1 MVPKIHKRGKRTI
14 GLIYY
19 LYGPGKAEEH
29 IDPHLVASWDHA
41 APDPGRDAQATYQQ
55 LQQLLDQPLALL
67 NDKQRTRKHVW
78 HLSVRNGPTDRI
90 LTDEEWGDVARRMV
104 AAAGIDDPDQGAGC
118 RWVAVRHADDH
129 IHILATLAREDGY
142 RPDLDRDADRVQ
154 AEARRLEKELGLRR
168 LKPGDGTAA
177 KRPTSAERHK
187 AMRQGRE
194 RTAREELR
202 ETVRRAVSGA
212 RSDEE
217 FFDRLAAAGLLI
229 RKRAAPSGDLLGY
242 KVALPDDLNK
252 DGEPV
257 FYPGA
262 RLAPD
267 LSLPRIRERWSGDA
281 QDVPAARR
289 EEAIRTGP
297 GSPASAR
304 RGTASAVWQAV
315 LVVDH
320 GEDGV
325 VAAHIAAVGE
335 VLDALAKTSAA
346 HTRRELRD
354 AATAFERA
362 SRSHVR
368 AVRGHDRALRKA
380 ARDLV
385 QGGPALGR
393 GEDGATTAMAIDM
406 LVFLITATAHWHA
419 RKGHAQQAEAAARAA
434 EHLRAA
440 YRAASAQPLGVLYQ
454 RGRRLS
460 RPMLQRQTVLLREAL
475 PELAEQILAEPGWYA
490 LAATIAEAEATGHD
504 PAALLSDV
512 AARRELGTADSVSN
526 VLVWRMR
533 RTADLPADASQ
544 LPETS
549 TAGNRSVTRGMAARP
564 SAPGRRR
571 SGKETSRQ
579 TR

>member
-1 MVPKIHKRGKRTI
+1 MIPSVNPSGSDTRG
-14 GLIYY
+14 LLHY
-19 LYGPGKAEEH
+19 LYETGKYEDH
-29 IDPHLVASWDHA
+29 TDPHLVASFDGMS
-41 APDPGRDAQATYQQ
+41 PDPGRDPSATLKD
-55 LQQLLDQPLALL
+55 LQQLLDQPVMALA
-67 NDKQRTRKHVW
+67 KHARPAKHVW
-78 HLSVRNGPTDRI
+78 HTSVRADPGDRI
-90 LTDEEWGDVARRMV
+90 LSDEEWADIARRIV
-104 AAAGIDDPDQGAGC
+104 AATGIDPGDGQPGC
-118 RWVAVRHADDH
+118 RWAAVRHAGDH
-129 IHILATLAREDGY
+129 IHIVATLVAEDGH
-142 RPDLDRDADRVQ
+142 RPDDFRSGARAQ
-154 AEARRLEKELGLRR
+154 AEARLIEKELGLHQVA
-168 LKPGDGTAA
+168 PGDGTAA
-177 KRPTSAERHK
+177 QRPTSAERHK
-187 AMRQGRE
+187 AERQGRE

-202 ETVRRAVSGA
+202 ETVRRAVAGA

-267 LSLPRIRERWSGDA
+267 LSLPRIRERWAGDA

-289 EEAIRTGP
+289 EGAIRTRP
-297 GSPASAR
+297 GSPAAAR

-315 LVVDH
+315 LVVEH
-320 GEDGV
+320 GEDAV
-325 VAAHIAAVGE
+325 AAAHIAAAGE
-335 VLDALAKTSAA
+335 VLDALAKTSAP

-368 AVRGHDRALRKA
+368 AVRGHDRALRQA

-406 LVFLITATAHWHA
+406 LFFLITAAAHWHA
-419 RKGHAQQAEAAARAA
+419 RKGHAQQAEAATRAA
-434 EHLRAA
+434 AHLRTAYQTAA
-440 YRAASAQPLGVLYQ
+440 AQPLGVLYQ

-490 LAATIAEAEATGHD
+490 LAATIAEAEAAGHD
-504 PAALLSDV
+504 AAVLLSDV
-512 AARRELGTADSVSN
+512 AGRRELGTADSVSD

-533 RTADLPADASQ
+533 RTADLPADASH
-544 LPETS
+544 LPEPS
-549 TAGNRSVTRGMAARP
+549 TAGRRSASRGTTTRP
-564 SAPGRRR
+564 SAPGRQR
-571 SGKETSRQ
+571 SGEDTSRK
-579 TR
+579 TL

>member
-1 MVPKIHKRGKRTI
+1 MIPSVNPSGSDTRG
-14 GLIYY
+14 LLYY
-19 LYGPGKAEEH
+19 LYETGKYEDH
-29 IDPHLVASWDHA
+29 TDPHLVASFDGMS
-41 APDPGRDAQATYQQ
+41 PDPGRDPNAT
-55 LQQLLDQPLALL
+55 LTDLKRLLDQPVMALA
-67 NDKQRTRKHVW
+67 KHARPAKHVW
-78 HLSVRNGPTDRI
+78 HTSVRADPGDRT
-90 LTDEEWGDVARRMV
+90 LTDEEWAGIARRIV
-104 AAAGIDDPDQGAGC
+104 AATGIDPGEGQSGC
-118 RWVAVRHADDH
+118 RWAAVRHADDH
-129 IHILATLAREDGY
+129 IHIVATLVTEDGH
-142 RPDLDRDADRVQ
+142 RPDDFRSGARAQ
-154 AEARRLEKELGLRR
+154 AEARLIEKELGLHQVA
-168 LKPGDGTAA
+168 PGDGTAA

-187 AMRQGRE
+187 AKRQGRE

-202 ETVRRAVSGA
+202 EAVRRAVAGA
-212 RSDEE
+212 RGDAE

-242 KVALPDDLNK
+242 KVALSDDLNR

-267 LSLPRIRERWSGDA
+267 LSLPRLRERWSADA
-281 QDVPAARR
+281 QDAPSAARPD
-289 EEAIRTGP
+289 AVRTGP
-297 GSPASAR
+297 GRPAAAR
-304 RGTASAVWQAV
+304 RATASAVWQTV
-315 LVVDH
+315 LVFEH
-320 GEDGV
+320 GGDAV
-325 VAAHIAAVGE
+325 AAAHIAAAGE

-346 HTRRELRD
+346 HARRELRD

-368 AVRGHDRALRKA
+368 AARGHDQALRQA

-406 LVFLITATAHWHA
+406 LFFLITAAARWHA
-419 RKGHAQQAEAAARAA
+419 RRGHAQQAEAATRAA

-440 YRAASAQPLGVLYQ
+440 YQAAAAQPLGVLHQ

-475 PELAEQILAEPGWYA
+475 PELAEQILTEPGWYA
-490 LAATIAEAEATGHD
+490 LAATVAEAEAAGHD
-504 PAALLSDV
+504 PAALLSEV
-512 AARRELGTADSVSN
+512 AARRELGTADSVSD

-533 RTADLPADASQ
+533 RAADLPADASQ

-549 TAGNRSVTRGMAARP
+549 TTTTRSTKRGTTTRSSAPGKRRSGADAARP
-564 SAPGRRR
+564 SR
-571 SGKETSRQ
+571 
-579 TR
+579 

>member
-1 MVPKIHKRGKRTI
+1 MIPRVHKRGSNTF
-14 GLIYY
+14 GLLNY
-19 LYGPGKAEEH
+19 LYGKGTHEEH
-29 IDPHLVASWDHA
+29 VDPHLVAAWDSF
-41 APDPGRDAQATYQQ
+41 APDPGRDPQATKRQ
-55 LQQLLDQPLALL
+55 LQQLLDQPVQALAES
-67 NDKQRTRKHVW
+67 RRPAKHVW
-78 HLSVRNGPTDRI
+78 HLSVRAAPDDPV
-90 LTDEEWGDVARRMV
+90 LSDEQWGEIARRMV
-104 AAAGIDDPDQGAGC
+104 AATGIAPAADEAGC
-118 RWVAVRHADDH
+118 RWAAVRHADDH
-129 IHILATLAREDGY
+129 IHIIATLVREDGR
-142 RPDLDRDADRVQ
+142 RPRLNNDAKRSQ
-154 AEARRLEKELGLRR
+154 AEARLIEAEYGLKQ
-168 LKPGDGTAA
+168 LSTGDGTAA
-177 KRPTSAERHK
+177 RRPTSAERHK
-187 AMRQGRE
+187 AQRQGRE

-202 ETVRRAVSGA
+202 ESVRRAVAGA
-212 RSDEE
+212 RSEEE
-217 FFDRLAAAGLLI
+217 FFDRLATAGLLI
-229 RKRAAPSGDLLGY
+229 RKREAPSGDLLGY

-289 EEAIRTGP
+289 GEAIRTGP

-315 LVVDH
+315 LVVEH

-325 VAAHIAAVGE
+325 AAAHIAAVGE
-335 VLDALAKTSAA
+335 VLDALAKASAA

-368 AVRGHDRALRKA
+368 AVRGHDRVLRQA

-406 LVFLITATAHWHA
+406 LFFLITATAHWHA

-434 EHLRAA
+434 GHLRAA
-440 YRAASAQPLGVLYQ
+440 YRSASAQPLGVLYQ

-460 RPMLQRQTVLLREAL
+460 RPMLQRQTVLLRQTL

-490 LAATIAEAEATGHD
+490 LAATITEAEAAGHD

-512 AARRELGTADSVSN
+512 AARRELGTADAVSD
-526 VLVWRMR
+526 VLVWRLR
-533 RTADLPADASQ
+533 RTADLPADASYV
-544 LPETS
+544 PETS
-549 TAGNRSVTRGMAARP
+549 IAENRSATRGTTTKPA
-564 SAPGRRR
+564 SPGRRR
-571 SGKETSRQ
+571 SGEETSRY